1 MANSY
6 SAYIEDVGIVVFK
19 KRKRTRRLS
28 LSSGSAGALKI
39 TVPYWVSFKEAKR
52 MVSSEVK
59 WVKRYLSRMAKWK
72 MEHAELPLNSETLS
86 LASGSER
93 LKERT
98 KVLAQRNGFEVN
110 NIIIREQ
117 KSRWGSCSHNNN
129 ISLNRKLNKLPNKFV
144 DYVILHELVHTRIKN
159 HGKGFWLE
167 IERYSRSAREC
178 DRELRKYNI
187 AFL

>member
-28 LSSGSAGALKI
+28 LSSGSAGALKM

-110 NIIIREQ
+110 NITIREQ

-159 HGKGFWLE
+159 HGVKFWDLMNSLVGKAKEIDAGLKEYHLE
-167 IERYSRSAREC
+167 
-178 DRELRKYNI
+178 L
-187 AFL
+187 L